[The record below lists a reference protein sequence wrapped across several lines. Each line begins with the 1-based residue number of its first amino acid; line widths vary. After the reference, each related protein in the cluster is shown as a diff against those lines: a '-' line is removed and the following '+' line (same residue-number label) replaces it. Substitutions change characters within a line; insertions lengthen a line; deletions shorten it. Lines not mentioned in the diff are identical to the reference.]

1 MGSMPELQHLVGS
14 EWVRLFDG
22 KISQTQLR
30 EAITWLQTP
39 RGAPDMKPFSWPRI
53 ASETLALYKSL
64 TSR

>member
-22 KISQTQLR
+22 NISESQLR
-30 EAITWLQTP
+30 EAITWLRAP
-39 RGAPDMKPFSWPRI
+39 RGTPDMKPFSWPRI
-53 ASETLALYKSL
+53 ATETLALYRSL